1 MRGQKNSWLNT
12 SDTDLV
18 SKYQEVKEVYENYLS
33 QGLTL
38 DMSRGKPSNDQLDLS
53 SPMLDYLSGDSYT
66 SETGVDCR
74 NYGGLDGLV
83 EMKKIF
89 ADMLRIEEDEV
100 IVGGNSS
107 LSMMFDNIASNLSHG
122 VRNGIPWSRQGTIKF
137 ICPVPGYDR
146 HFAICEYFHIE
157 MIPVSM
163 TPTGPD
169 MDLVEKLVAE
179 DPLIKGMWCVPIF
192 SNPDGCVY
200 SDKTVK
206 RLANLKPAADDFRLY
221 WDNAYC
227 VHYFNGELPILP
239 NILEECE
246 KAGNPNMPLIFTS
259 FSKISFSGAGVAAIA
274 SSKSNIQFI
283 LQRLTIQTVGPDKL
297 NQLRHVRFF
306 KNVEGVHEHM
316 KKMAEILRPKFE
328 LVEEIL
334 SKNLGGKD
342 IATWNKPNGGYFI
355 SFNTLDGCAKR
366 VFALCSEVGLTIT
379 TAGATFPYGV
389 DPKNSNIRIAPTN
402 PSLDGLKEAI
412 EVFTVA
418 VQLASLEKLL
428 GMQAVFEE

>member
-1 MRGQKNSWLNT
+1 MQKNSWLNVK
-12 SDTDLV
+12 DTDLV
-18 SKYQEVKEVYENYLS
+18 TKYQNVKEKYDDYLS
-33 QGLTL
+33 QGLSL
-38 DMSRGKPSNDQLDLS
+38 DMSRGKPSIDQLNLS
-53 SPMLDYLSGDSYT
+53 TPMLDCLNAESYISDS
-66 SETGVDCR
+66 GVDCR

-89 ADMLRIEEDEV
+89 AGILNIETDEV
-100 IVGGNSS
+100 VVGGNSS

-122 VRNGIPWSRQGTIKF
+122 VRNGIPWSRQGAIKF

-146 HFAICEYFHIE
+146 HFSICEYFHIE
-157 MIPVSM
+157 MISVNM

-169 MDLVEKLVAE
+169 MDEVEKLVAE

-206 RLANLKPAADDFRLY
+206 RLANLKPAAEDFRLY

-227 VHYFNGELPILP
+227 VHHFTGDLPAIP

-259 FSKISFSGAGVAAIA
+259 FSKISFSGAGVAAMA
-274 SSKSNIQFI
+274 SSKSNVDFI
-283 LQRLTIQTVGPDKL
+283 LQRLTMQTVGPDKL

-316 KKMAEILRPKFE
+316 KKMAEILKPKFD
-328 LVEEIL
+328 LVHEIL
-334 SKNLGGKD
+334 TKNLGGKE

-366 VFALCSEVGLTIT
+366 VFSLCSQVGLTIT
-379 TAGATFPYGV
+379 TAGATFPYGN
-389 DPKNSNIRIAPTN
+389 DPNNSNIRIAPTN
-402 PSLDGLKEAI
+402 PSLEELGEAI
-412 EVFTVA
+412 EIFTVA

-428 GMQAVFEE
+428 GMQAVFNE